1 MRWARWWNLWFLL
14 QTHEGTTTVTS
25 DQIVYQQRV
34 RALDHARQ
42 TGNVAAT
49 CRTFG
54 ISTKT
59 FYKWRN
65 IAAKYGLAALMP
77 KTKRPPAMPNAT
89 PTHVIEVLLTLAV
102 TMPTLGCRQ
111 YADRLADQGVTEVAF
126 QPMGDIERELKT
138 FAAAAGLAR

>member
-34 RALDHARQ
+34 RALDHARNS
-42 TGNVAAT
+42 GNVAAT

-54 ISTKT
+54 ISPKT

-65 IAAKYGLAALMP
+65 TAAKYGLAAQMP
-77 KTKRPPAMPNAT
+77 KTKRQPATPNAT
-89 PTHVIEVLLTLAV
+89 PTTLSS
-102 TMPTLGCRQ
+102 CC
-111 YADRLADQGVTEVAF
+111 
-126 QPMGDIERELKT
+126 
-138 FAAAAGLAR
+138 

>member
-42 TGNVAAT
+42 NGNVAAT

-54 ISTKT
+54 ISRKT

-65 IAAKYGLAALMP
+65 IATKYGLAALQP

-111 YADRLADQGVTEVAF
+111 YADRLADQGF
-126 QPMGDIERELKT
+126 
-138 FAAAAGLAR
+138 

>member
-1 MRWARWWNLWFLL
+1 MRWARWWILWFLL

-54 ISTKT
+54 ISRKT

-65 IAAKYGLAALMP
+65 TAAKYGLAALRP
-77 KTKRPPAMPNAT
+77 KTKRPPAMRPR
-89 PTHVIEVLLTLAV
+89 H
-102 TMPTLGCRQ
+102 
-111 YADRLADQGVTEVAF
+111 
-126 QPMGDIERELKT
+126 QPMCSRCC
-138 FAAAAGLAR
+138 